1 MSQLSQIE
9 NRRRERKRSENKF
22 VTSCVFGYWLFLAR
36 PMFLLPAIEGRWPFV
51 DFPPVAPGQLV
62 KKTQEIFLS
71 LDGDDD
77 DTFMM
82 MIIFQLVRE
91 EGVVYFL
98 WREGNLFTDLMSP
111 CLFLL
116 L

>member
-1 MSQLSQIE
+1 MYLDIG
-9 NRRRERKRSENKF
+9 F
-22 VTSCVFGYWLFLAR
+22 FLAR
-36 PMFLLPAIEGRWPFV
+36 PMFLLPAMEGRWPFV

-62 KKTQEIFLS
+62 KTTQEIFLS

-77 DTFMM
+77 DTPMVVLTFMM

>member
-1 MSQLSQIE
+1 MYLDIG
-9 NRRRERKRSENKF
+9 F
-22 VTSCVFGYWLFLAR
+22 FLAR

-62 KKTQEIFLS
+62 KTTQEIFLS